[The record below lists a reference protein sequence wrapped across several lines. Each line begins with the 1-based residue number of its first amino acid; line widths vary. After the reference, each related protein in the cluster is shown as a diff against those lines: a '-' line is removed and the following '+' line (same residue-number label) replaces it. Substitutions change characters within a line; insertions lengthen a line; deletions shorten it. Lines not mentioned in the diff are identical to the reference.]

1 MSAYNIPYAINEG
14 GQLIH
19 DAEWSPGERYTIA
32 GIIAHSSNVG
42 MSQVAAHISAQ
53 VQYDY
58 LRAFGLGQPSGLGLP
73 GESRGRPAPG
83 VAVVPRTRGTRC
95 RSARAW
101 R

>member
-1 MSAYNIPYAINEG
+1 MSAYNIPYEIDEG

-19 DAEWSPGERYTIA
+19 DAEWAPGERYTIA

-42 MSQVAAHISAQ
+42 MSQVAAHVTPQI
-53 VQYDY
+53 QYDY
-58 LRAFGLGQPSGLGLP
+58 LRAFGLGQLTGIGLP
-73 GESRGRPAPG
+73 GESAGVLPPVSQWGRTP
-83 VAVVPRTRGTRC
+83 GTRW